1 MLLTVLFSVAEC
13 NNYKNPVKDSILIMA
28 TEGEGFEESKF
39 WHESLE
45 KHIGCKS
52 IGKILSGQ
60 VTQP

>member
-28 TEGEGFEESKF
+28 TGGEWFEESKF

-45 KHIGCKS
+45 KHIGWKVSAKS
-52 IGKILSGQ
+52 
-60 VTQP
+60 